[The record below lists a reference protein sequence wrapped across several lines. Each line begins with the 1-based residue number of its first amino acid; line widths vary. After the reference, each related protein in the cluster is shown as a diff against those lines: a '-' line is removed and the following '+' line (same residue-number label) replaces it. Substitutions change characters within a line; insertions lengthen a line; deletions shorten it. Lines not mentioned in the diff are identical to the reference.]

1 MLRVWEV
8 NTIPSK
14 LGHVDGTRY
23 AGELRRE
30 LCARNAEF
38 ARLNGCPH
46 VPSYGEVPVTVY
58 APEPECKRH
67 GNFHTASYRAIL
79 RREEW
84 AVRLNKV
91 HAQARATLPRAE
103 RRWREL
109 DSCISSDA
117 LLMNIFCCPGVCKR
131 VAALLGTDSGDVPE
145 FGYRA
150 RVPFMRSSSGNAR
163 FDRTEVDMKLGNLLV
178 EAKLTESD
186 FQTAPPERVKTYR
199 DLEEV
204 FEVTLLPRWGDRFV
218 SYQLIRNVLAA
229 HIGQFDF
236 CVMLDARRPDLLEA
250 WHAIMRAVKP
260 IDLRTRCKV
269 LTWQELS
276 CALPSGLRE
285 FLRAKYGILSSPLP

>member
-1 MLRVWEV
+1 M
-8 NTIPSK
+8 PAHC
-14 LGHVDGTRY
+14 G
-23 AGELRRE
+23 
-30 LCARNAEF
+30 ARNAEL
-38 ARLNGCPH
+38 ARLNGCAH

-58 APEPECKRH
+58 APEPQGNRH

-79 RREEW
+79 KCEQW
-84 AVRLNKV
+84 AVRLDKV
-91 HAQARATLPRAE
+91 HAQARTTLPRAE

-109 DSCISSDA
+109 DSCVSSDA

-131 VAALLGTDSGDVPE
+131 LTALLGTDSGDLPE

-150 RVPFMRSSSGNAR
+150 RVPFRPSSCGKER

-186 FQTAPPERVKTYR
+186 FQMAPLERVKTYR

-204 FEVTLLPRWGDRFV
+204 FEVTVLPRSGDRLV
-218 SYQLIRNVLAA
+218 SYQLVRNVLAA
-229 HIGQFDF
+229 HVGQFDF

-260 IDLRTRCKV
+260 VDLRTRCKV

-276 CALPSGLRE
+276 CAVPPALRQ
-285 FLRAKYGILSSPLP
+285 FLRVKYGIISPALPELLNFLLASIRCGSVPRTESVI